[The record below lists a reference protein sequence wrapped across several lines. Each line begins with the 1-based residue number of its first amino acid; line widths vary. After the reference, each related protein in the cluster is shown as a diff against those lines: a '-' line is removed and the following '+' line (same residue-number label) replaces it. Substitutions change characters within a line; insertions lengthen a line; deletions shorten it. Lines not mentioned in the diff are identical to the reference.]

1 MAEEEK
7 KHGMDPEKIK
17 EIFGVFSE
25 KLPALLNSLT
35 DVLYGREQ
43 SKKYGEAVAGFYKSL
58 KESGMTDEQA
68 FELTKQYM
76 SAMNLP
82 GMLGEA
88 MRGRGGGRGPG
99 FAFKLKGHGEHRGKE
114 EGENEDEDDDEDE
127 E

>member
-1 MAEEEK
+1 MKEGEAEEVKEIL
-7 KHGMDPEKIK
+7 GVVSEKIP
-17 EIFGVFSE
+17 E
-25 KLPALLNSLT
+25 LLNSLA
-35 DVLYGREQ
+35 DILYGREQ

-68 FELTKQYM
+68 YELTKQYM

-88 MRGRGGGRGPG
+88 MRGRGKGRGPG
-99 FAFKLKGHGEHRGKE
+99 FAFKIKGRGEHHGKE
-114 EGENEDEDDDEDE
+114 GDEDDDDDDDDEDE

>member
-7 KHGMDPEKIK
+7 KHGMEPEKIK

-25 KLPALLNSLT
+25 KLPSLLNDLT

-68 FELTKQYM
+68 YELTKQYM

-82 GMLGEA
+82 GMVGEA

-99 FAFKLKGHGEHRGKE
+99 LAFKIKGHKEHHGEEAG
-114 EGENEDEDDDEDE
+114 EDEDDDEDE